1 MQNNNADLTNPV
13 SAQEAQ
19 AKDSPGLSS
28 VLEEMENG
36 VDIQPLN
43 DIVQGE
49 YIEFNDN
56 AVYENDEI
64 NETESSKNKKN
75 SRIKKFARSALF
87 VVLSVCLLVGLSVA
101 FFHFDDYSHKA
112 NAVYQ
117 KDGQVCVKLENGNI
131 ITLDGVSNVTMSADG
146 SKLVY
151 SQDTASKTGK
161 YDIRVID
168 FTKRS
173 SVDKKGSVIVSG
185 TDSDWQTDKN
195 ISYVY
200 YTKTE
205 QKSVKYYAYD
215 TQTGKTDLVVS
226 DVSDFF
232 IPPSGDTV
240 YYTRQTSDGKA
251 LFRKAFGEEAESL
264 NDIQNIKSYSDDE
277 LLEIFY
283 TVKNSDEDSD
293 TFTLYKVSGANEPVK
308 IADSISE
315 VYLDDYEI
323 GGNLYYFIKTQ
334 SEFNWQDV
342 VDDNYADYDAT
353 LQKPDKSDY
362 LITKGFIFKRTTVD
376 EAAYNAAMQKYSQK
390 LLRDEIRQALNSTK
404 FSLAIA
410 SEYQIMVYD
419 GNISKQLAGG
429 IKLENLL
436 AFSKTG
442 APRIVFSKTG
452 IDSKKKLTMDSLYK
466 TASDSG
472 VDYAV
477 DSVVNLLS
485 EGYEITNAVKYAWFD
500 GNKTLEYELKTG
512 YNASSADYIFA
523 DRSKLLAAVKSDAA
537 HYELY
542 CSDINSESVSKGT
555 VFASDVISYEVHGDA
570 LLYYSE
576 SQNGTS
582 DLYEYKGGAVNPIC
596 ESCADYYVRESGEI
610 VAFKGIFSDSV
621 LRSVDI
627 VLYKDAKA
635 QSVDKNASYKYFLI
649 KDSYFAYITNY
660 QNAAASDSQAP
671 KGGELK
677 VYTDGKSQTVDSG
690 VTDVFAVRDF

>member
-19 AKDSPGLSS
+19 ANDSPGLSS

-36 VDIQPLN
+36 VDIQPLD
-43 DIVQGE
+43 DIVHGD

-56 AVYENDEI
+56 AVYENDEVT
-64 NETESSKNKKN
+64 ETETAQDKKKAK
-75 SRIKKFARSALF
+75 IKKLVRSAVF

-117 KDGQVCVKLENGNI
+117 KDGIVCIKLENDNV
-131 ITLDGVSNVTMSADG
+131 ITLDEVRHVTMSDDG
-146 SKLVY
+146 TKLVY

-168 FTKRS
+168 FKKRS

-185 TDSDWQTDKN
+185 TDSDWQTDNN

-205 QKSVKYYAYD
+205 KKSVKYYAYD
-215 TQTGKTDLVVS
+215 TQTGRTDLIVS
-226 DVSDFF
+226 DASDFY
-232 IPPSGDTV
+232 IPPMGDVV

-264 NDIQNIKSYSDDE
+264 ADIADLRSFSNDE
-277 LLEIFY
+277 LLEVFY
-283 TVKNSDEDSD
+283 TVKNSGDDSD
-293 TFTLYKVSGANEPVK
+293 TLTLYKVSGASAPVK
-308 IADSISE
+308 ISDKISE

-323 GGNLYYFIKTQ
+323 GGNLYYFIKTE
-334 SEFNWQDV
+334 SDFNWQDI

-353 LQKPDKSDY
+353 LEKPDKGDY
-362 LITKGFIFKRTTVD
+362 LVTKGFIFKRTTVD
-376 EAAYNAAMQKYSQK
+376 EAAYNAAAQKYSQK
-390 LLRDEIRQALNSTK
+390 LLRDEIRQALNDTK
-404 FSLAIA
+404 FSLALK

-429 IKLENLL
+429 IKLEDLL

-442 APRIVFSKTG
+442 APRIVFSKKG
-452 IDSKKKLTMDSLYK
+452 IDSQKKLTMDSLYK
-466 TASDSG
+466 TAAKSG

-477 DSVVNLLS
+477 DSVMNLLD
-485 EGYEITNAVKYAWFD
+485 EGYEITSAVKYAWFD
-500 GNKTLEYELKTG
+500 GNKALEYELDAG
-512 YNASSADYIFA
+512 YDMTNANYIFA
-523 DRSKLLAAVKSDAA
+523 GRDKLFAAVKSDDT

-542 CSDINSESVSKGT
+542 CSDIDSSSISKG
-555 VFASDVISYEVHGDA
+555 VAFASDVTSFEAQGDM
-570 LLYYSE
+570 LLYYAE
-576 SQNGTS
+576 SQSGTS
-582 DLYEYKGGAVNPIC
+582 DLYVYKDGAVNPVC
-596 ESCADYYVRESGEI
+596 ESCTDYFVRESGEV
-610 VAFKGIFSDSV
+610 VAFKGVFSDSV
-621 LRSVDI
+621 LQSVDI
-627 VLYKDAKA
+627 TVYKDGKAKT
-635 QSVDKNASYKYFLI
+635 VDKNVSYKYFLI

-660 QNAAASDSQAP
+660 QTAAASDSQAP

-677 VYTDGKSQTVDSG
+677 IYSDGKAKTVDSG
-690 VTDVFAVRDF
+690 VTDIYAVRDF

>member
-36 VDIQPLN
+36 VDIQPLD
-43 DIVQGE
+43 DIVHGE

-56 AVYENDEI
+56 AVYESDEI
-64 NETESSKNKKN
+64 TETQSVKDKKK
-75 SRIKKFARSALF
+75 SRIKKFARSAVF
-87 VVLSVCLLVGLSVA
+87 VVLNVCLLVGLSAA
-101 FFHFDDYSHKA
+101 FFHFDDFSHKA

-117 KDGQVCVKLENGNI
+117 KDGQVCVKLENDKI
-131 ITLDGVSNVTMSADG
+131 ITLDGVRNVTMSADG

-215 TQTGKTDLVVS
+215 TQSGKTDLVVS
-226 DVSDFF
+226 DVSEFF

-293 TFTLYKVSGANEPVK
+293 TFTLYKVSGASAPVK
-308 IADSISE
+308 ISDNISE

-334 SEFNWQDV
+334 SDFNWQDV

-353 LQKPDKSDY
+353 LQKPEKADY

-390 LLRDEIRQALNSTK
+390 LLRDEIRQALSSTK

-410 SEYQIMVYD
+410 SEYKIMVYD

-436 AFSKTG
+436 AFSKSG

-512 YNASSADYIFA
+512 YNASSADFIFA
-523 DRSKLLAAVKSDAA
+523 NRGKLLAAVKSDAA

-542 CSDINSESVSKGT
+542 CSDINSESVSKGA

-570 LLYYSE
+570 LLYYAE
-576 SQNGTS
+576 SKNGTS
-582 DLYEYKGGAVNPIC
+582 DLYEYKDGAVNPVC
-596 ESCADYYVRESGEI
+596 ENCADYYVRESGEI
-610 VAFKGIFSDSV
+610 VAFKGIFSDSI
-621 LRSVDI
+621 LQSVDI
-627 VLYKDAKA
+627 MLYKDAKA

-660 QNAAASDSQAP
+660 QTAAASDSQAQ

-677 VYTDGKSQTVDSG
+677 VYTGGKSKTIDSG

>member
-19 AKDSPGLSS
+19 ANDSPGLSS

-36 VDIQPLN
+36 VDIQPLD

-64 NETESSKNKKN
+64 NETESAKHKKTDK
-75 SRIKKFARSALF
+75 IKRFARSAVF

-117 KDGQVCVKLENGNI
+117 KDGQVCVRLENDNI
-131 ITLDGVSNVTMSADG
+131 ITLDGVRNVTMSADG

-226 DVSDFF
+226 DVSDFL

-293 TFTLYKVSGANEPVK
+293 SFTLYKVSGANAPVK
-308 IADSISE
+308 IADNISE

-323 GGNLYYFIKTQ
+323 GGNLYYFIKTD
-334 SEFNWQDV
+334 SDFNWQDV

-390 LLRDEIRQALNSTK
+390 LLRDEIRQALNGAK

-410 SEYQIMVYD
+410 SEYKIMVYD

-436 AFSKTG
+436 AFSKSG

-500 GNKTLEYELKTG
+500 GNKTLEYELNTG
-512 YNASSADYIFA
+512 YNASSADFIFA
-523 DRSKLLAAVKSDAA
+523 DRSKLLAAVKSDAT

-542 CSDINSESVSKGT
+542 CSDINSESVSKGS
-555 VFASDVISYEVHGDA
+555 VFASKVISYEVHGDA
-570 LLYYSE
+570 LLYYAE

-582 DLYEYKGGAVNPIC
+582 DLYEYKDGAVNPVC
-596 ESCADYYVRESGEI
+596 ENCADYYVRESGEI
-610 VAFKGIFSDSV
+610 VALKGIFSDSV
-621 LRSVDI
+621 LQSVDI
-627 VLYKDAKA
+627 MLYKDAKA
-635 QSVDKNASYKYFLI
+635 QPVDKNASYKYFLI

-660 QNAAASDSQAP
+660 QTAAASDSQAP

-690 VTDVFAVRDF
+690 VTDVYAVRYF